1 VLTPAQLEAIKQTK
15 VNMTV
20 WLGDY
25 NVATDNRAAYTRQR
39 DAITAALTTYGTD
52 HVGGGGS
59 LLPAVCT
66 HAWLTRLQ

>member
-1 VLTPAQLEAIKQTK
+1 
-15 VNMTV
+15 MTV

-59 LLPAVCT
+59 LLPTVRA
-66 HAWLTRLQ
+66 HA

>member
-1 VLTPAQLEAIKQTK
+1 
-15 VNMTV
+15 MTV

-52 HVGGGGS
+52 HVGGGAPS
-59 LLPAVCT
+59 PRCPT
-66 HAWLTRLQ
+66 PAWLTRTQ

>member
-1 VLTPAQLEAIKQTK
+1 LPRPCSRGKQLEAIKQTK

-52 HVGGGGS
+52 HVGGGAPS
-59 LLPAVCT
+59 PAAPRLPG
-66 HAWLTRLQ
+66 